1 MPPISIGAPTY
12 ATSSGYSGSIIHTV
26 APRRERLDPIDL
38 YMSPLL
44 SIVARDDVR
53 GKRACPIERHRGR
66 VIEG

>member
-1 MPPISIGAPTY
+1 MPPINIGAPTY

-38 YMSPLL
+38 YISPLP
-44 SIVARDDVR
+44 SIVARDDAR
-53 GKRACPIERHRGR
+53 GKRASRCASHRGR